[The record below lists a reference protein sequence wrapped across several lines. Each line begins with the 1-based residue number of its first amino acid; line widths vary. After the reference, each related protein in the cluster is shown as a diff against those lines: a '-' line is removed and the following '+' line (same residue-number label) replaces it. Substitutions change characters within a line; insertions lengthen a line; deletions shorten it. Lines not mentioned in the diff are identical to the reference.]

1 MRHTVR
7 LFFFL
12 ALAFTAILTA
22 CGSSLPSVIRDEM
35 ARGPQG
41 VVTIVFFTD
50 FQCPHC
56 RRTHAALAPLLE
68 QHKGKVRVVIRHVP
82 LKIHPDARTA
92 ARAAVCGETLGAR
105 DANGMDLVHALFAA
119 SDLGEK
125 ATEALVVERGVD
137 RDAYQ
142 KCLADPATDARIDRE
157 DHMLEEVG
165 GEGVP
170 LLFVGRTRL
179 DGAQSRAAL
188 ASAIDDELAY
198 SGRSA
203 K

>member
-1 MRHTVR
+1 MRQTVR

-12 ALAFTAILTA
+12 ALSAILTA

-35 ARGPQG
+35 ARAPQG

-56 RRTHAALAPLLE
+56 RRTHEALAPLLE
-68 QHKGKVRVVIRHVP
+68 QHKGKVRVVVRHVP
-82 LKIHPDARTA
+82 LKMHPHARIA
-92 ARAAVCGETLGAR
+92 ARAAVCGETLGAG
-105 DANGMDLVHALFAA
+105 DANGLDLVHALFAA
-119 SDLGEK
+119 NALDEK

-137 RDAYQ
+137 RAAYE
-142 KCLADPATDARIDRE
+142 KCSADPATDARIDRD
-157 DHMLEEVG
+157 DHMLDEVG

-198 SGRSA
+198 LGRSA